1 MGVGKG
7 AREGIL
13 IKDAATLEK
22 LHKVD
27 TVIVD
32 KTGTITVGKP
42 TLVDI
47 QNLSSLTDDEFISII
62 ASLEKKSEH
71 PIAHAIVNY
80 ANEKNMRIS
89 DVSDFSGIQGK

>member
-1 MGVGKG
+1 M
-7 AREGIL
+7 

-32 KTGTITVGKP
+32 KTGTITIGKP

-47 QNLSSLTDDEFISII
+47 QNLSDLSDGEIVSIL

-71 PIAHAIVNY
+71 PIAHAIVRY
-80 ANEKNMRIS
+80 AEEKNITTQ
-89 DVSDFSGIQGK
+89 DVSDFAGIQGK

>member
-1 MGVGKG
+1 
-7 AREGIL
+7 L

-47 QNLSSLTDDEFISII
+47 QNLSSLSDNEMVSVL

-71 PIAHAIVNY
+71 PIAHAIVGY
-80 ANEKNMRIS
+80 SQEKNIAIQ
-89 DVSDFSGIQGK
+89 DVSDFTGIQGK

>member
-1 MGVGKG
+1 M
-7 AREGIL
+7 
-13 IKDAATLEK
+13 
-22 LHKVD
+22 
-27 TVIVD
+27 D

-47 QNLSSLTDDEFISII
+47 QNLSNLQDNEFISII

-80 ANEKNMRIS
+80 AQEKNIAIQ

>member
-1 MGVGKG
+1 M
-7 AREGIL
+7 

-22 LHKVD
+22 FHKVD
-27 TVIVD
+27 TVVVD

-47 QNLSSLTDDEFISII
+47 QNLSSLSDNEMVSVL

-80 ANEKNMRIS
+80 AEEKNIAVQ
-89 DVSDFSGIQGK
+89 DISDFSSIQGK

>member
-1 MGVGKG
+1 M
-7 AREGIL
+7 

-42 TLVDI
+42 TLVNI
-47 QNLSSLTDDEFISII
+47 QNLSNFSDDEIVSIL
-62 ASLEKKSEH
+62 ASLEAKSEH
-71 PIAHAIVNY
+71 PIANAIMNY
-80 ANEKNMRIS
+80 AKEKKITVQ
-89 DVSDFSGIQGK
+89 DVSDFSGILGK

>member
-1 MGVGKG
+1 M
-7 AREGIL
+7 
-13 IKDAATLEK
+13 
-22 LHKVD
+22 D

-47 QNLSSLTDDEFISII
+47 QNLSNLSDDEIVSIL

-80 ANEKNMRIS
+80 AQEKNIALQNI
-89 DVSDFSGIQGK
+89 SDFSGIQGK

>member
-1 MGVGKG
+1 
-7 AREGIL
+7 L

-32 KTGTITVGKP
+32 KTGTITIGKP

-47 QNLSSLTDDEFISII
+47 QNLSNLSENEIVSIL
-62 ASLEKKSEH
+62 ASLE
-71 PIAHAIVNY
+71 
-80 ANEKNMRIS
+80 
-89 DVSDFSGIQGK
+89 

>member
-1 MGVGKG
+1 M
-7 AREGIL
+7 

-47 QNLSSLTDDEFISII
+47 QNLSSLSDSDIVSLL

-71 PIAHAIVNY
+71 PIAHAISHY
-80 ANEKNMRIS
+80 AEEKNIAIQ
-89 DVSDFSGIQGK
+89 DVSDFSSIQGK